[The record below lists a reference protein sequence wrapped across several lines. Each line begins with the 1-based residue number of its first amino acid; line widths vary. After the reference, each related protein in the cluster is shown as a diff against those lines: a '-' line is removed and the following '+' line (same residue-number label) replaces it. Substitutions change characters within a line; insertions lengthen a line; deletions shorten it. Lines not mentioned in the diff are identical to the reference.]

1 MGRLHTISAPSPA
14 LYATGDRPPVS
25 NAYFAVTV
33 DAAVDLLEAREY
45 KTCPARSGCRRR
57 RPSSRGS

>member
-33 DAAVDLLEAREY
+33 DAAVDLPRRASTRA
-45 KTCPARSGCRRR
+45 CPARSGCRRR
-57 RPSSRGS
+57 WPSSRGS